1 MSLLNDALRDLE
13 KREGE
18 QGSNRESIPAGLS
31 ASSYRTP
38 SHWRW
43 ILGGSALVLAILAGA
58 GFWWLGSVE
67 PRSEEAGAFPAMND
81 EPTPVLRIATL
92 SPEKVQ
98 DKADSGTVERNTAD
112 QAATTEPESAT
123 SEPPGT
129 VSKEEPASE
138 AEPDTESGA
147 ERESTTDSEPAKVA
161 EKEGEPET
169 DSDSGSSGEESSAEP
184 QETASTD
191 DAENQSGPE
200 PATSSVREL
209 TPAEKDRRLSQELEA
224 LLADGRVARAAE
236 RLGQRTLLDSDAP
249 RSRAVMARH
258 ALERGEPGAALQWLP
273 KQAVSL
279 YPELRLLRARVA
291 LEQEGRVSALQW
303 LESEPPGPGTM
314 PAYHTMMAALYQ
326 RTGDHQA
333 AAEQWAALI
342 ETDDGNARWW
352 AGLGIAM
359 ESRGR
364 DEQARAA
371 YTRALSLPDLAPQ
384 LRRYIEQRL
393 AAEQG

>member
-13 KREGE
+13 KREGAD
-18 QGSNRESIPAGLS
+18 GSNGESVPAGLG
-31 ASSYRTP
+31 AASYRTP
-38 SHWRW
+38 AHWGW
-43 ILGGSALVLAILAGA
+43 ILGGSALLLAVLAGA
-58 GFWWLGSVE
+58 GFWWLGSDQ
-67 PRSEEAGAFPAMND
+67 PRSAGKGAVPAIND
-81 EPTPVLRIATL
+81 EPAPVIRTATL
-92 SPEKVQ
+92 PPEEGRTGEG
-98 DKADSGTVERNTAD
+98 SGTVERNTSERAGS
-112 QAATTEPESAT
+112 TEQDGDT
-123 SEPPGT
+123 SEPPETVRKVEPTGT
-129 VSKEEPASE
+129 TEPA
-138 AEPDTESGA
+138 AEPEPTEQTEVA
-147 ERESTTDSEPAKVA
+147 EQESEPEDPVSTDDVANQSDSEP
-161 EKEGEPET
+161 
-169 DSDSGSSGEESSAEP
+169 
-184 QETASTD
+184 ETAT
-191 DAENQSGPE
+191 P
-200 PATSSVREL
+200 SVREL
-209 TPAEKDRRLSQELEA
+209 TPAEKDRRLSRELEA
-224 LLADGRVARAAE
+224 LLADGRVAQAGE
-236 RLGQRTLLDSDAP
+236 RLNQRAMLDSDMP
-249 RSRAVMARH
+249 RSRAAMARH
-258 ALERGEPGAALQWLP
+258 ALERGEPAAALQWLP
-273 KQAVSL
+273 EQAVAM

-291 LEQEGRVSALQW
+291 LERSGRASALQW

-326 RTGDHQA
+326 QTGDHQA

>member
-13 KREGE
+13 KREGTD
-18 QGSNRESIPAGLS
+18 GGNRDSIPAGLS
-31 ASSYRTP
+31 ATSYRTP

-43 ILGGSALVLAILAGA
+43 ILGGSALLLALLASA
-58 GFWWLGSVE
+58 GFWWLGSGE
-67 PRSEEAGAFPAMND
+67 PGSGGKGAAPALNN
-81 EPTPVLRIATL
+81 EPVPVIRTATL
-92 SPEKVQ
+92 DRGKGQ
-98 DKADSGTVERNTAD
+98 QRADSGTVERSTSEPAESTD
-112 QAATTEPESAT
+112 EGSTSGEPSESVRKVKPARDPEPESDP
-123 SEPPGT
+123 EPEPKADPENTGVAEQAPESPT
-129 VSKEEPASE
+129 AAEPEEPTSS
-138 AEPDTESGA
+138 DESA
-147 ERESTTDSEPAKVA
+147 NQSPSEPAA
-161 EKEGEPET
+161 
-169 DSDSGSSGEESSAEP
+169 A
-184 QETASTD
+184 
-191 DAENQSGPE
+191 
-200 PATSSVREL
+200 SVREL
-209 TPAEKDRRLSQELEA
+209 TPAEKDRRLSRELEA
-224 LLADGRVARAAE
+224 LLADGRVTQAGE
-236 RLGQRTLLDSDAP
+236 RLSQRALLDSDAP

-258 ALERGEPGAALQWLP
+258 ALERGEPAAALQWLP
-273 KQAVSL
+273 EQAVAL

-291 LEQEGRVSALQW
+291 LERSGRASALQW

-326 RTGDHQA
+326 QTGDHQA

-371 YTRALSLPDLAPQ
+371 YTRALSLPELAPE

>member
-13 KREGE
+13 KREGAD
-18 QGSNRESIPAGLS
+18 GSNRDSIPAGLS
-31 ASSYRTP
+31 AASHRTP

-43 ILGGSALVLAILAGA
+43 ILGGSALLLAILAVA
-58 GFWWLGSVE
+58 GFWWLGLEE
-67 PRSEEAGAFPAMND
+67 PRSEGEGAVPAMND
-81 EPTPVLRIATL
+81 EPTPVLRTATL
-92 SPEKVQ
+92 TPEKGQ
-98 DKADSGTVERNTAD
+98 ESADSGTVERKTSERS
-112 QAATTEPESAT
+112 ATTEPEDDASD
-123 SEPPGT
+123 PPET
-129 VSKEEPASE
+129 VSKVEPAGDTESDTEDGAETESETDSE
-138 AEPDTESGA
+138 AEKVVETES
-147 ERESTTDSEPAKVA
+147 
-161 EKEGEPET
+161 EPET
-169 DSDSGSSGEESSAEP
+169 DSDTGNSGQESGTETE
-184 QETASTD
+184 ETASTE
-191 DAENQSGPE
+191 DAASESEPE
-200 PATSSVREL
+200 PASSSSSVRER
-209 TPAEKDRRLSQELEA
+209 TPAENDRRLSRELEA
-224 LLADGRVARAAE
+224 LLADGRVAQAAE

-273 KQAVSL
+273 EQGVAL

-291 LEQEGRVSALQW
+291 LEQEGRASALQW

-364 DEQARAA
+364 DEQARSA

-393 AAEQG
+393 AA